1 MKQRARE
8 KITQLNKIIFRQDHF
23 EDKLGH
29 SVRRKYSRLKIDL
42 EILRL
47 STLAKIARKSWVI
60 CQIIGVV
67 CCREPS
73 Y

>member
-1 MKQRARE
+1 MKQRARV
-8 KITQLNKIIFRQDHF
+8 KIKLNKMVSPQDNF
-23 EDKLGH
+23 WDKLGH
-29 SVRRKYSRLKIDL
+29 TVRGKYGRLKIDL